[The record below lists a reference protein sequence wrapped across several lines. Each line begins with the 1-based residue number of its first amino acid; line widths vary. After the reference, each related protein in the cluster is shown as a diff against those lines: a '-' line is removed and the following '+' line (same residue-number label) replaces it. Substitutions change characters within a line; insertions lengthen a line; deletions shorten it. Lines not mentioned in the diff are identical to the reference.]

1 LNEKSDKPVSL
12 SLTPPCVQPRN
23 PDKLTSLSD
32 SFKGACLIRHIVLFR
47 FKPEVSEA
55 DRQDFLAMLNAL
67 PTKISEI
74 VEFQAGF
81 DVVRAARS
89 FDLGLVSSYKNLE
102 DLAVY
107 AKHAHHLPVVERSKE
122 ICEQVVSVDFE
133 Y

>member
-1 LNEKSDKPVSL
+1 M
-12 SLTPPCVQPRN
+12 
-23 PDKLTSLSD
+23 
-32 SFKGACLIRHIVLFR
+32 IRHIVLFR
-47 FKPEVSEA
+47 FKPEVSET

-81 DVVRAARS
+81 DVVRAPRS
-89 FDLGLVSSYKNLE
+89 FDLGLVSSYKNLD

-107 AKHAHHLPVVERSKE
+107 AKHEHHLPVVERSKE